1 MATSI
6 ADQLMERRATLITK
20 AQEVAQKGVAEGRDL
35 TVEEQTSFDQMIGEA
50 GTLLERAK
58 SLHEGD
64 QRAHDLENSFR
75 KVTGREVE
83 ERGGHKEGVF
93 GKWAREAR
101 VGDHFDVAAVHGAE
115 KRAIASRGIES
126 RGGGETRAMSASGGV
141 AQDSVYSQLWQYA
154 VAGSQ
159 LLQAG
164 VDIIN
169 TSDGN
174 TLPLPVATVHA
185 TTGTANAAL
194 PVAISASGT
203 VTANDATITTV
214 NLSVS
219 KYGYLTLVPTEL
231 VQDASFDLEGYI
243 SQAAGRELART
254 IAYIAAAAAIA
265 GFTTAGVTGP
275 AGTSTTLGNQ
285 AAAGQGSDLIYQLF
299 HSVLPEYRTNAAFVM
314 GDPAAALIRQ
324 LKSTT
329 SGAGVW
335 QPALSAGDPDL
346 LVGKPVYIAPQIA
359 TMAANAKSIFFGDWS
374 ALKVR
379 VAGGIRFERSNEY
392 AFGNDQ
398 VAYRALVRT
407 GAVTVDPNAVKHFAN
422 SAT

>member
-1 MATSI
+1 MSSI
-6 ADQLMERRATLITK
+6 ADTLMERRAALISK
-20 AQEVAQKGVAEGRDL
+20 AQEMAQKGVTEDRDL
-35 TVEEQTSFDQMIGEA
+35 TVEEQSAFDGMIAEA
-50 GTLLERAK
+50 GKLQERAK
-58 SLHEGD
+58 AIKEGED
-64 QRAHDLENSFR
+64 RGRELEESFR
-75 KVTGREVE
+75 SVTGREPKMGE
-83 ERGGHKEGVF
+83 QRGDSSF

-101 VGDHFDVAAVHGAE
+101 VGDHFDLAPVRGAE
-115 KRAIASRGIES
+115 KRAIATRGVEA
-126 RGGGETRAMSASGGV
+126 RAMSASGGV

-164 VDIIN
+164 VDVFN
-169 TSDGN
+169 TTDGN

-194 PVAISASGT
+194 PAAISANGAIT
-203 VTANDATITTV
+203 TNDATITTV
-214 NLSVS
+214 NLTVS

-231 VQDASFDLEGYI
+231 VQDATFDLEGYI
-243 SQAAGRELART
+243 SQAAGRELSRT
-254 IAYIAAAAAIA
+254 IAYIAATALIA

-275 AGTSTTLGNQ
+275 TGTATSLGNQ
-285 AAAGQGSDLIYQLF
+285 ATAGQGSDLIYQLY
-299 HSVLPEYRTNAAFVM
+299 HSVLPEYRSSAAFVM
-314 GDPAAALIRQ
+314 SDPSAALVRQ

-335 QPALSAGDPDL
+335 QPALTAGDPDL
-346 LVGKPVYIAPQIA
+346 LVGKPVYIVPQLP
-359 TMAANAKSIFFGDWS
+359 TMAANTKSIYFGDFS

-379 VAGGIRFERSNEY
+379 IAGGIRFERSNEY

-398 VAYRALVRT
+398 IAFRALVRT
-407 GAVTVDPNAVKHFAN
+407 GAVTVDPNAVKYFAN